1 MTDNKSEQELIE
13 QFFESQKYK
22 EIINYYEEQENSCD
36 NDDVVMSYIVESYTL
51 SGEWEKAYLISNER
65 IDRLEIKERINGL
78 TEEEKEDFDI
88 FINSKLEILLEKS
101 RLVLF
106 LINAFKY
113 RKRIIDKMFFMK
125 LINNALGVIR
135 MRMFWGLMFLFLGYL
150 CWVILE
156 LTKNIDERYGYYYNI
171 LFFLYLFFYFLII
184 PLGKY
189 FNSKRFL
196 N

>member
-150 CWVILE
+150 C
-156 LTKNIDERYGYYYNI
+156 
-171 LFFLYLFFYFLII
+171 
-184 PLGKY
+184 
-189 FNSKRFL
+189 
-196 N
+196 